1 MQFSTYDGSGYVFD
15 LVNLTTAN
23 LLESINKLRNPCNE
37 SAPCGTWL
45 DRQTRAL
52 FISVV
57 VFNANFNLYAVV
69 NFELEL
75 SRAGIFTPN
84 YNVQASRLDLYFGAL
99 DSASDTAFVVG
110 EVFLYLGMAYYL
122 LNEFRE
128 LVDIYNSTG
137 SVRGYFTDF
146 WNIIDWSLIILSFV
160 ALGMRISFVLSKEV
174 RSFSPFA
181 AEFEEISAAVALY
194 NFSFSLDALA
204 ASFGIFKI
212 LRYFDLQINLLILR
226 ESVAR
231 GVGDLATFTAILMVM
246 IFGFALA
253 GMNIFGQ
260 ESVAYID
267 PLEAFSTMFLTCL
280 GQYDFDEM
288 LLINDI
294 FAYIFFIVYQVFVF
308 LIASLISHGLPPSS
322 ANDCLP
328 HQPLIASLIIRS
340 SSS

>member
-1 MQFSTYDGSGYVFD
+1 
-15 LVNLTTAN
+15 
-23 LLESINKLRNPCNE
+23 
-37 SAPCGTWL
+37 
-45 DRQTRAL
+45 
-52 FISVV
+52 
-57 VFNANFNLYAVV
+57 
-69 NFELEL
+69 
-75 SRAGIFTPN
+75 
-84 YNVQASRLDLYFGAL
+84 
-99 DSASDTAFVVG
+99 
-110 EVFLYLGMAYYL
+110 
-122 LNEFRE
+122 
-128 LVDIYNSTG
+128 
-137 SVRGYFTDF
+137 
-146 WNIIDWSLIILSFV
+146 
-160 ALGMRISFVLSKEV
+160 MRISFVLSKEV

-308 LIASLISHGLPPSS
+308 LIASLISH
-322 ANDCLP
+322 
-328 HQPLIASLIIRS
+328 
-340 SSS
+340 